1 MNGNLR
7 RHMSGSKEGRKEGKI
22 YVWGRKNYDT
32 ISSCGEE
39 EEEEG
44 IPFFSFPF
52 GTRGA
57 WNAPD
62 REEEIEMGYRT
73 RLQ

>member
-7 RHMSGSKEGRKEGKI
+7 RHMSGPKEGRKAKYMLG
-22 YVWGRKNYDT
+22 VGGT
-32 ISSCGEE
+32 TLSSCEE
-39 EEEEG
+39 KEEEEG
-44 IPFFSFPF
+44 ILYFSFPF

-73 RLQ
+73 RLH

>member
-1 MNGNLR
+1 M
-7 RHMSGSKEGRKEGKI
+7 RKYMLGVE
-22 YVWGRKNYDT
+22 RT
-32 ISSCGEE
+32 TLSSCEE

-62 REEEIEMGYRT
+62 RKEEIEMGYRT

>member
-7 RHMSGSKEGRKEGKI
+7 RRHMSGPKEGRKAKYMLWVE
-22 YVWGRKNYDT
+22 RT
-32 ISSCGEE
+32 ILSSCEE

-44 IPFFSFPF
+44 ILFFSFPL

-73 RLQ
+73 RLH

>member
-1 MNGNLR
+1 MGISAATCLVR
-7 RHMSGSKEGRKEGKI
+7 RKEGRM
-22 YVWGRKNYDT
+22 RKYMLGVERT
-32 ISSCGEE
+32 TLSSCEE

-52 GTRGA
+52 DTRGA